1 MICIIIWFTG
11 TVMPGQNPMVSPNAQ
26 QLNSQGNAA
35 QQSGASQQGPGN
47 QQAQNNAAANS
58 RSSPGPSDE
67 NMKKALAALGLPA
80 QQPPGT

>member
-1 MICIIIWFTG
+1 MTG
-11 TVMPGQNPMVSPNAQ
+11 PNPMVSPNAQ
-26 QLNSQGNAA
+26 QLGSQGITP

-47 QQAQNNAAANS
+47 QQAQNNATGNS

-80 QQPPGT
+80 QQPPGI